1 MSWRAA
7 AAFWAAL
14 PVLSGGS
21 PELPWIDRI
30 EPLSAQRGTT
40 IRVELH
46 GEHLKDLQSADF
58 GTDSIQ
64 WLKTVETAEKRI
76 VGEVRVSA
84 DAPLGPHG
92 FYLRGKGAPSNARLF
107 NVTQWPTIAEAE
119 PNDRA
124 AQAQRIE
131 LRPQS
136 IQGYMKGLID
146 VDVYTF
152 NARAGER
159 WVFDLRSLEYGTH
172 LESEMVLLDAAGKR
186 AAENDDRDEFDESP
200 LLEHTFSSSGRYY
213 LKLDQY
219 RGPQGVSC
227 DDNCGYSLEISQLP
241 LIRAVSPLG
250 ARLGTAVRFRLEGTA
265 IESVTGIALSP
276 ARSAEHYRMTYP
288 FTMPVR
294 FGHDPR
300 RSGDTLRITG
310 RIVERSRDT
319 AVAEVSI
326 PADVPTGL
334 WRASVTGPSGEAPAI
349 SLEIGDAPELDEQT
363 ASSGDWRTGE
373 FIVNGRLSRDGEEDR
388 FTVVAEAGKPLRF
401 WTLAA
406 QLGLPEIDTVLELRD
421 ESGKIVSSHDDVMS
435 GQGTPVGNPDSS
447 LVYVP
452 ATSGKLTLSVRDR
465 IARGGP
471 GFVYRL
477 HVKSEHP
484 GFQLLTSP
492 ENFAL
497 RRGSSEK
504 LTVFLIREPGF
515 EGEVPVWFEGLPS
528 GITAEKGTFRAD
540 QAFGPSADGDN
551 MIIPEMSLSIAASA
565 EVAPGEYPLRLVG
578 RGGPGGRI
586 VLAHTSL
593 WIGPP
598 RNRNDTRR
606 PRPAVVAN
614 VIE

>member
-1 MSWRAA
+1 MNWRAA
-7 AAFWAAL
+7 AATWAAL
-14 PVLSGGS
+14 SALTAAS

-64 WLKTVETAEKRI
+64 WLRTIETGEKRL
-76 VGEVRVSA
+76 VGEVRVAA

-92 FYLRGKGAPSNARLF
+92 FYMRGKGAPANARLF
-107 NVTQWPTIAEAE
+107 NVTQWPTLAEAE
-119 PNDRA
+119 PNDRLP
-124 AQAQRIE
+124 QAQRIE

-146 VDVYTF
+146 VDLYTF
-152 NARAGER
+152 EATAGER
-159 WVFDLRSLEYGTH
+159 WIFDLRSLEYGTH
-172 LESEMVLLDAAGKR
+172 LESEMVLFDAAGKR
-186 AAENDDRDEFDESP
+186 VAENDDRDEFDESP
-200 LLEHTFSSSGRYY
+200 LLEHTFSRGGRYY

-241 LIRAVSPLG
+241 LINAVSPLG
-250 ARLGTAVRFRLEGTA
+250 ARRGAKVRFRLEGTA
-265 IESVTGIALSP
+265 MDSVTGIALSP

-294 FGHDPR
+294 FGPDPR
-300 RSGDTLRITG
+300 RAADVLRVTG
-310 RIVERSRDT
+310 RIVERLPQ
-319 AVAEVSI
+319 ALIAEASI
-326 PADVPTGL
+326 PEDAPMGL
-334 WRASVTGPSGEAPAI
+334 WRAWVMGRSGEAPAM
-349 SLEIGDAPELDEQT
+349 SLEIADAVELDERDS
-363 ASSGDWRTGE
+363 SSGDWRRGE
-373 FIVNGRLSRDGEEDR
+373 YVVNGALSREGEEDR
-388 FTVVAEAGKPLRF
+388 FPIVAEAGKPLRF
-401 WTLAA
+401 WTVAA
-406 QLGLPEIDTVLELRD
+406 QLGLPGIDTVLELRD
-421 ESGKIVSSHDDVMS
+421 ASGKIVASHDDVMS

-447 LVYVP
+447 LVYLP
-452 ATSGKLTLSVRDR
+452 AESGKFTLSVRDR
-465 IARGGP
+465 IGRGGA
-471 GFVYRL
+471 GFAYRL
-477 HVKSEHP
+477 HVKSEHA

-492 ENFAL
+492 ENFTL
-497 RRGSSEK
+497 RRGSAEK

-515 EGEVPVWFEGLPS
+515 EGEVPVWFENLPA
-528 GITAEKGTFRAD
+528 GITAERGTFRAD

-551 MIIPEMSLSIAASA
+551 MIIPEMSLSISASA
-565 EVAPGEYPLRLVG
+565 GVPPGEYPLRLVG
-578 RGGPGGRI
+578 RGGPDGRI